1 MAIRAVR
8 VLRVLVMLWTS
19 RLFRANTMRNA
30 VTRQTELPDT
40 TRNQQADSMSRAA
53 CDRQRTLRF

>member
-8 VLRVLVMLWTS
+8 VLRVLVMLWTG

-40 TRNQQADSMSRAA
+40 TRNQQARI
-53 CDRQRTLRF
+53 R